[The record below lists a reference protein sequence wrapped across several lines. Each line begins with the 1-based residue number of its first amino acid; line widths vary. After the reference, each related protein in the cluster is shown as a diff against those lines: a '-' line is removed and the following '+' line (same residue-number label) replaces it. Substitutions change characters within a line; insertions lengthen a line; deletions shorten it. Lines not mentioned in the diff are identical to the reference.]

1 MYFGKI
7 KNTDD
12 EWGFDVFTSN
22 FESYV
27 TIDDSEHLSIV
38 NRANS
43 EGKLIKG
50 DSDGNP
56 ILVNPPEP
64 TDYEKAQQKISE
76 LEQFLTETDWYA
88 IRYADTG
95 EEIPAEIKKNRQ
107 EARDEISRLREK
119 SVVKPEPEPEE
130 EFIDYQ
136 IEEE

>member
-12 EWGFDVFTSN
+12 EWGFDVFTSS

-38 NRANS
+38 NQANS

-76 LEQFLTETDWYA
+76 LEQFLSETDWYA

-107 EARDEISRLREK
+107 DAREEISRLREE
-119 SVVKPEPEPEE
+119 SVVEPEPEPEE
-130 EFIDYQ
+130 AFIDYQ
-136 IEEE
+136 IDEE

>member
-12 EWGFDVFTSN
+12 EWGFDVFTSS

-38 NRANS
+38 NQANS

-107 EARDEISRLREK
+107 DAREEISRLREE
-119 SVVKPEPEPEE
+119 SVVEPEPEPEE
-130 EFIDYQ
+130 AFIDYQ
-136 IEEE
+136 IDEE

>member
-27 TIDDSEHLSIV
+27 TVDDSEHLSIV
-38 NRANS
+38 NQANS

-64 TDYEKAQQKISE
+64 TDYEKAQSRISE

-88 IRYADTG
+88 IRFADTG

-107 EARDEISRLREK
+107 EARNEISRLRAEY
-119 SVVKPEPEPEE
+119 PEPNHNN
-130 EFIDYQ
+130 
-136 IEEE
+136 

>member
-12 EWGFDVFTSN
+12 EWGFDVFISN

-27 TIDDSEHLSIV
+27 TVDDSEHLSIV
-38 NRANS
+38 NQANS

-64 TDYEKAQQKISE
+64 TDYEKAQSRISE

-88 IRYADTG
+88 IRFADTG
-95 EEIPAEIKKNRQ
+95 EEIPVEIKNNRQ
-107 EARDEISRLREK
+107 EARDEISRLRTEY
-119 SVVKPEPEPEE
+119 PEPN
-130 EFIDYQ
+130 Q
-136 IEEE
+136 NN

>member
-27 TIDDSEHLSIV
+27 TVDDSEHLDIV
-38 NRANS
+38 DRANT

-64 TDYEKAQQKISE
+64 TDYEKAQSRISE

-88 IRYADTG
+88 IRFADT
-95 EEIPAEIKKNRQ
+95 EEPIPDEIKKRRQ
-107 EARDEISRLREK
+107 DARDEISKLRDIPV
-119 SVVKPEPEPEE
+119 SKPEEEPEE
-130 EFIDYQ
+130 EFFDYQ
-136 IEEE
+136 IDSE

>member
-38 NRANS
+38 NQANS

-88 IRYADTG
+88 IRFADTG

-107 EARDEISRLREK
+107 EARDEISRLRQLL
-119 SVVKPEPEPEE
+119 EE
-130 EFIDYQ
+130 E
-136 IEEE
+136 

>member
-7 KNTDD
+7 KNTDN
-12 EWGFDVFTSN
+12 EWGFDVFETT
-22 FESYV
+22 FESFV
-27 TIDDSEHLSIV
+27 TVDDSEHLDIV
-38 NRANS
+38 NRANT

-56 ILVNPPEP
+56 ILVDPPEP
-64 TDYEKAQQKISE
+64 TDYEKVQSRISE

-107 EARDEISRLREK
+107 KARDEISRLRAEY
-119 SVVKPEPEPEE
+119 PEPNKNN
-130 EFIDYQ
+130 
-136 IEEE
+136 